1 MATDIAE
8 SADVERPA
16 VRRELLSSGVLVLT
30 FDRPERKNSW
40 NTDVETQY
48 FDALEAA
55 SSDPAVRAIVVTGAG
70 TTFCPGMD
78 MSILDRASGGGP
90 SYASLIGTRR
100 PQTFA
105 LSVPKPVI
113 AAINGACAGVGYVQ
127 ALMCDVRFAV
137 PTAKL
142 TPAMSR
148 RGLIAEDAMSW
159 LLPRLVGL
167 GRAAD
172 LLLSGRV
179 ITGADAHAYGLVQEL
194 APPEEILDRAVAY
207 ATDLAVSCSPHAMA
221 LTKHQL
227 HADLE
232 STLEQARQR
241 SLALLAVSRAHPDYR
256 EGVASFVERRPPA
269 FEGYAGG
276 LLDPAAL
283 PNTPLDA
290 APTAPDRRP

>member
-1 MATDIAE
+1 MSTDISA
-8 SADVERPA
+8 SADGERPA
-16 VRRELLSSGVLVLT
+16 VRRELLPTGVLVLT
-30 FDRPERKNSW
+30 FDRPERRNSW
-40 NTDVETQY
+40 NVDIETQY
-48 FDALEAA
+48 FGHLEAA
-55 SSDPAVRAIVVTGAG
+55 ASDPAVRAIVVTGAG

-78 MSILDRASGGGP
+78 MSILDTASGGGP

-100 PQTFA
+100 PQTFP
-105 LSVPKPVI
+105 LSVPKPLI
-113 AAINGACAGVGYVQ
+113 AAINGACAGLGYVQ

-148 RGLIAEDAMSW
+148 RGLIAEDALSW

-179 ITGADAHAYGLVQEL
+179 ITAAQAHEYGLVQEL
-194 APPEEILDRAVAY
+194 VPPEEIVHRAVEY
-207 ATDLAVSCSPHAMA
+207 ATDLAVNCSPHAMA
-221 LTKHQL
+221 LTKHQI

-232 STLEQARQR
+232 SSLEQARQR
-241 SLALLAVSRAHPDYR
+241 SLALLDVSRAHPDYR

-283 PNTPLDA
+283 DPDPTPAD
-290 APTAPDRRP
+290 TRP

>member
-1 MATDIAE
+1 MAPHVAQ
-8 SADVERPA
+8 SGGGGRPA
-16 VRRELLSSGVLVLT
+16 VRRELLHSGVLLLT

-40 NTDVETQY
+40 NTDIETQY
-48 FDALEAA
+48 FDHLEAA

-78 MSILDRASGGGP
+78 MSVLDSSSSGGP
-90 SYASLIGTRR
+90 SYASMIGTRR

-113 AAINGACAGVGYVQ
+113 AAVNGACAGIGYIQ
-127 ALMCDVRFAV
+127 AMMCDVRFAV
-137 PTAKL
+137 PGAKL

-148 RGLIAEDAMSW
+148 RGLIAEDALSW
-159 LLPRLVGL
+159 LLPRLVGI

-179 ITGADAHAYGLVQEL
+179 ITGAQAHAYGLVQEL
-194 APPEEILDRAVAY
+194 AAPEEILDRAVAY

-221 LTKHQL
+221 LTKYQL

-232 STLEQARQR
+232 SSLEQARQR

-256 EGVASFVERRPPA
+256 EGVASFLEHRPPA

-276 LLDPAAL
+276 LLDPAVPHQAAL
-283 PNTPLDA
+283 DPP
-290 APTAPDRRP
+290 PTGDRRP

>member
-1 MATDIAE
+1 MA
-8 SADVERPA
+8 SDVVDGARPA
-16 VRRELLSSGVLVLT
+16 VRRELLPRGVLLLT

-40 NTDVETQY
+40 NTDIETQY
-48 FDALEAA
+48 FDHLEAA
-55 SSDPAVRAIVVTGAG
+55 SSDPAVRAVVVTGAG
-70 TTFCPGMD
+70 STFCPGMD
-78 MSILDRASGGGP
+78 MSVLDRSSGGGP
-90 SYASLIGTRR
+90 SFASLMGARR

-113 AAINGACAGVGYVQ
+113 AAINGACAGIGYVQ

-194 APPEEILDRAVAY
+194 APAGKIVDRAVDY
-207 ATDLAVSCSPHAMA
+207 ATDLAVNCSPQAMA

-227 HADLE
+227 HADLGSSVE
-232 STLEQARQR
+232 RARQR
-241 SLALLAVSRAHPDYR
+241 SLALLEVARAHPDYR
-256 EGVASFVERRPPA
+256 EGVASFLERRAPA
-269 FEGYAGG
+269 FAGYAGG
-276 LLDPAAL
+276 PLDPEAIDTGASQRG
-283 PNTPLDA
+283 A
-290 APTAPDRRP
+290 

>member
-1 MATDIAE
+1 MATDISE
-8 SADVERPA
+8 SAAVERPA

-30 FDRPERKNSW
+30 FDRPERRNSW
-40 NTDVETQY
+40 NIEVETQY

-55 SSDPAVRAIVVTGAG
+55 ASDPAVRAVVVTGAG

-78 MSILDRASGGGP
+78 MSILDSASGGGP

-105 LSVPKPVI
+105 MSVPKPVI

-232 STLEQARQR
+232 SSLEQARQR

-256 EGVASFVERRPPA
+256 EGVASFLEHRPPA

-283 PNTPLDA
+283 HHAALDA
-290 APTAPDRRP
+290 TPTGDRRP

>member
-1 MATDIAE
+1 MSTDISE
-8 SADVERPA
+8 PADGERPA
-16 VRRELLSSGVLVLT
+16 VRRELLPTGVLVLT

-40 NTDVETQY
+40 NVDIETQY
-48 FDALEAA
+48 FGHLEAA
-55 SSDPAVRAIVVTGAG
+55 ASDPAVRAIVVTGAG

-78 MSILDRASGGGP
+78 MSILDTASGGGP

-100 PQTFA
+100 PQTFP
-105 LSVPKPVI
+105 LSVPKPLI
-113 AAINGACAGVGYVQ
+113 AAINGACAGLGYVQ

-148 RGLIAEDAMSW
+148 RGLIAEDALSW

-167 GRAAD
+167 GRATD

-179 ITGADAHAYGLVQEL
+179 ITAAQAHEYGLVQEL
-194 APPEEILDRAVAY
+194 APPEEIVHRAVEY
-207 ATDLAVSCSPHAMA
+207 ATDLAVNCSPHAMA
-221 LTKHQL
+221 LTKHQI

-232 STLEQARQR
+232 SSLEQARQR
-241 SLALLAVSRAHPDYR
+241 SLALLDVSRAHPDYR

-276 LLDPAAL
+276 LLDPAAFEAH
-283 PNTPLDA
+283 PTPA
-290 APTAPDRRP
+290 GARP

>member
-1 MATDIAE
+1 MATDV
-8 SADVERPA
+8 ADTEGVVRPA
-16 VRRELLSSGVLVLT
+16 VRRELLTCGVLVLT

-40 NTDVETQY
+40 NTDIETEY
-48 FDALEAA
+48 FDHLEAA
-55 SSDPAVRAIVVTGAG
+55 SSDPAVRVVVVTGAG

-78 MSILDRASGGGP
+78 MTVLDSASGGGP

-105 LSVPKPVI
+105 LSVPKPVV
-113 AAINGACAGVGYVQ
+113 AAINGACAGIGYVQ

-148 RGLIAEDAMSW
+148 RGLIAEDALSW

-194 APPEEILDRAVAY
+194 AEPDEIVDRAIAY
-207 ATDLAVSCSPHAMA
+207 ATDLAQNCSPHAMA

-232 STLEQARQR
+232 SSLEEARQR
-241 SLALLAVSRAHPDYR
+241 SLALLAVSRAHADYR
-256 EGVASFVERRPPA
+256 EGVASFVERRAPA
-269 FEGYAGG
+269 FEGYSGG
-276 LLDPAAL
+276 LLDPEAI
-283 PNTPLDA
+283 D
-290 APTAPDRRP
+290 TASARP

>member
-1 MATDIAE
+1 MNP
-8 SADVERPA
+8 DVVGSVDPERPA
-16 VRRELLSSGVLVLT
+16 VRRELLPSGVLLLT

-40 NTDVETQY
+40 NTDIETQY
-48 FDALEAA
+48 FGHLEAA

-78 MSILDRASGGGP
+78 MSVLDRASGGGP

-105 LSVPKPVI
+105 LTVPKPVI
-113 AAINGACAGVGYVQ
+113 AAINGACAGIGYVQ

-137 PTAKL
+137 PSAKL

-179 ITGADAHAYGLVQEL
+179 ITGAEAHRYGLVQEL
-194 APPEEILDRAVAY
+194 YEPGEIVDRAVGY
-207 ATDLAVSCSPHAMA
+207 ATDLALNCSPHAMA

-232 STLEQARQR
+232 SSLEGARER
-241 SLALLAVSRAHPDYR
+241 SLALLAVARAHADYR
-256 EGVASFVERRPPA
+256 EGVASFVEHRPPV

-276 LLDPAAL
+276 LLHADAVDAEEAGA
-283 PNTPLDA
+283 NRTP
-290 APTAPDRRP
+290 